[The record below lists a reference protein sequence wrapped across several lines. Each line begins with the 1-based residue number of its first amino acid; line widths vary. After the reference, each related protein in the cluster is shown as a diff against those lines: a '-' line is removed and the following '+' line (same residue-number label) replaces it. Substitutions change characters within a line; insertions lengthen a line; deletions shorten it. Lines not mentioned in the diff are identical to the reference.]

1 MHINF
6 EILYLLCKHS
16 NKMKPEDTVDYFL
29 KVVWQNVA
37 NTYNQIASG
46 FGITQA
52 LGYALINIHDEG
64 TAVSQI
70 AILLGVKSTS
80 LSRMLNNM
88 EGLGLIYRKVSPEDK
103 RSVKI
108 YLTDFGKEQR
118 KKAKEVVRKFNDYL
132 NIHLEQKERQQLI
145 AALQKINQLTLAYH
159 PTSGLWKERLKK

>member
-1 MHINF
+1 
-6 EILYLLCKHS
+6 
-16 NKMKPEDTVDYFL
+16 MKPEETVDYFL

-70 AILLGVKSTS
+70 ASLLGVKSTS

-88 EGLGLIYRKVSPEDK
+88 EALGLIYRKVSPEDK

-118 KKAKEVVRKFNDYL
+118 KKAKEVVRKFNEYL
-132 NIHLEQKERQQLI
+132 NTHLQQKERQQLI